1 MAVKKIT
8 MTFTEEV
15 LDLITESA
23 KEKNM
28 SRSGYVAY
36 ALQEVDKQKKAME
49 SITTLIEL
57 MKEKQTPKTEG

>member
-15 LDLITESA
+15 MDLITVSA

-28 SRSGYVAY
+28 SKSGYVAY
-36 ALQEVDKQKKAME
+36 ALQEIHKQTKAME
-49 SITTLIEL
+49 SLTTLIDM
-57 MKEKQTPKTEG
+57 MKQKQNPKPEN